1 MIPQLVQRMLDG
13 DRRALARLL
22 SLLEQDPKSLP
33 PVMKAVHPHIG
44 RAYCIGVTGPPGA
57 GKSTVVDGFVQILRD
72 QGTSVGVLA
81 VDPTSPFTGGA
92 VLGDRIRMQ
101 RHSLDEGVFIR
112 SLGTRG
118 TQGGLSRTVGAA
130 VKLLDA
136 YGRDVVIVETVGV
149 GQTELDI
156 VGVADTV
163 VVVLTPESGDAV
175 QAMKAGLTEIAD
187 VFAVNKADRE
197 GAGRLV
203 AALRSALAM
212 AGADVKWRPPV
223 LKTVAHKGDGVRALY
238 DAVVKHRRTIEAESQ
253 LDQRRRERRRRELAD
268 ALTDAMQDTVTR
280 LLSDSDALKDVEAR
294 VAAGEIDP
302 YSAAARV
309 LEDGTLAVIARR
321 PEQGA
326 SGSDARGLFL
336 GIDPTS
342 SESKRSACAVLDED
356 GALVALELLGTDSEI
371 LELAARHRPDI
382 VAIDAPLGLPTGM
395 DCLEET
401 CSCASVH
408 EFKGRLCERELL
420 ARGISLYITTKRS
433 FIKRMIYRCMGLVPL
448 LETMGCRVIEVYPYA
463 SKVCLFGK
471 PIPKK
476 TTSEGRE
483 FLRRHLGGLIPGL
496 NAYDGRLDHD
506 LYDALMAA
514 YTAYLHGR
522 GETESL
528 GRPEEVCIVVP
539 RALAG
544 ADRS

>member
-1 MIPQLVQRMLDG
+1 MLEG
-13 DRRALARLL
+13 ERRALAQLL
-22 SLLEQDPKSLP
+22 TLLEQDQKAVP
-33 PVMKAVHPHIG
+33 PVMKAVHSRTG
-44 RAYCIGVTGPPGA
+44 RAYCIGLTGPPGA
-57 GKSTVVDGFVQILRD
+57 GKSTVVDGIVRILRD
-72 QGTSVGVLA
+72 EGTSVGVLA

-136 YGRDVVIVETVGV
+136 FGREVVIVETVGV

-156 VGVADTV
+156 MGVADTV

-187 VFAVNKADRE
+187 VFVVNKADRE

-223 LKTVAHKGDGVRALY
+223 LRAEAHKGDGIQALY
-238 DAVVKHRRTIEAESQ
+238 NAVVKHRRTIETDSVLEE
-253 LDQRRRERRRRELAD
+253 RRRERRRMELAD
-268 ALTDAMQDTVTR
+268 ALTDAVQDSVTR
-280 LLSDSDALKDVEAR
+280 LLSDSVALKDLEAKVE
-294 VAAGEIDP
+294 AGEIDP
-302 YSAAARV
+302 YSAAAEV
-309 LEDGTLAVIARR
+309 LNDGTLLSFLGRARR
-321 PEQGA
+321 GA
-326 SGSDARGLFL
+326 SRSNARGLFL

-342 SESKRSACAVLDED
+342 SEAKPSACAVLDGD
-356 GALVALELLGTDSEI
+356 GALVALELLRTDAEL
-371 LELAARHRPDI
+371 LELAERHRPDI

-408 EFKGRLCERELL
+408 EFKGRICERELL

-433 FIKRMIYRCMGLVPL
+433 IIKEMIYRCMRLVPE
-448 LETMGCRVIEVYPYA
+448 LEKMGSSVIEVYPYA

-471 PIPKK
+471 PIPTK
-476 TTSEGRE
+476 TKRAGRE
-483 FLRRHLGGLIPGL
+483 FLRRRVGRLIPGL
-496 NAYDGRLDHD
+496 DEYEGRLTHD
-506 LYDALMAA
+506 LYDALVAA
-514 YTAYLHGR
+514 YTAYLHSR

-528 GRPEEVCIVVP
+528 GPPEEVSIVVP
-539 RALAG
+539 QAMAG
-544 ADRS
+544 AL